1 VSCKWRRRPHRAP
14 RPQVFDTARTT
25 RTLHSGFTPRVDSA
39 QSARIREGRGLGLR
53 DQPTDATTL
62 QLAPHTT
69 ADLLLPAGRP
79 SPFPAPCRHLVA
91 ILPTDL
97 TSSSHTFLKNFL
109 RLSFLWMAQGGDLI
123 RQTPAYLTQQAACC
137 AQIVSKKVLRDG
149 RRLPPGWTQ
158 CPAADTLA
166 TSCPSSCPTA
176 C

>member
-1 VSCKWRRRPHRAP
+1 LGGVHAVRNRIEITPRGVLQMAAASAADSPGRRPHRAP

-62 QLAPHTT
+62 QLAPHAT

-97 TSSSHTFLKNFL
+97 TSSSQIETEHLKVSCRRYSRGVKL
-109 RLSFLWMAQGGDLI
+109 QLTVRRACDDALLLALSG
-123 RQTPAYLTQQAACC
+123 YSAAR
-137 AQIVSKKVLRDG
+137 AHDMNL
-149 RRLPPGWTQ
+149 
-158 CPAADTLA
+158 
-166 TSCPSSCPTA
+166 
-176 C
+176 